1 MITIAICVLIIVILS
16 VITYCYSIFYDVP
29 YVPTPK
35 PIVRQMLNMSEL
47 KPGELLY
54 DLGSGDG
61 RILIMA
67 AREFG
72 AKCVG
77 IELNVFRYALSNWR
91 IKRMGL
97 DDQIKVIRNS
107 FFEADLTQV
116 DVVFM
121 YLLPSINEKLKP
133 KLINE
138 LKKGARVVT
147 FSFVMKGWKAHK
159 SDDELNVYLY
169 KI

>member
-1 MITIAICVLIIVILS
+1 
-16 VITYCYSIFYDVP
+16 
-29 YVPTPK
+29 
-35 PIVRQMLNMSEL
+35 MSEL
-47 KPGELLY
+47 KPDELLY

-77 IELNVFRYALSNWR
+77 YELNFFRWKLSNWR

-97 DDQIKVIRNS
+97 SSQIKVIRSS
-107 FFEADLTQV
+107 FFEADLSHA

-121 YLLPSINEKLKP
+121 YLLPSINEKLRP
-133 KLINE
+133 KLTKE
-138 LKKGARVVT
+138 LNKGARVVT

-159 SDDELNVYLY
+159 FDDELKIYLY

>member
-1 MITIAICVLIIVILS
+1 MITITVYAIIIVVAI
-16 VITYCYSIFYDVP
+16 IIMYFYSIFYDVP
-29 YVPTPK
+29 FVPTPK
-35 PIVRQMLNMSEL
+35 PIIRQMLKLSKL
-47 KPGELLY
+47 KPNEFIY

-61 RILIMA
+61 RVLIMA
-67 AREFG
+67 ARDFG

-77 IELNVFRYALSNWR
+77 IELNLCRCALSNWN
-91 IKRMGL
+91 INRMGL
-97 DDQIKVIRNS
+97 ADQIKVIRGS
-107 FFEADLTQV
+107 FFESDLSKA

-133 KLINE
+133 KLMND

-147 FSFVMKGWKAHK
+147 FSYAINGWKVDK
-159 SDDELNVYLY
+159 FDDELKVYLY

>member
-1 MITIAICVLIIVILS
+1 MA
-16 VITYCYSIFYDVP
+16 
-29 YVPTPK
+29 
-35 PIVRQMLNMSEL
+35 EL
-47 KPGELLY
+47 KPDELLY

-61 RILIMA
+61 RVLIMA
-67 AREFG
+67 TREFE
-72 AKCVG
+72 AKCIG
-77 IELNVFRYALSNWR
+77 IELNLFRYALSNWR

-97 DDQIKVIRNS
+97 ANQIKVIRSS
-107 FFEADLTQV
+107 FFEADLSQA

-138 LKKGARVVT
+138 LKKGARVIT
-147 FSFVMKGWKAHK
+147 FSYIMNGWKADK
-159 SDDELNVYLY
+159 FDDELKVYRY